1 MIRKPMKAI
10 VTVVSFFLFSLVAS
24 GQNLVVQTQSE
35 WTVAGIQ
42 HGLSVG
48 YETRS
53 SWGLGVYYQAELER
67 ESEDNVVRDDFQG
80 IYLQAPVAKAEKLA
94 FFALLRAGF
103 ANNNF
108 VAIAP
113 GPETRVHI
121 SSRLGTAF
129 GMGLRMGCASV
140 SGRLFVKM
148 F

>member
-1 MIRKPMKAI
+1 MKASVI
-10 VTVVSFFLFSLVAS
+10 VAIFFLFSLVAS
-24 GQNLVVQTQSE
+24 GQNMVVQTQSE

-42 HGLSVG
+42 YGLSVG

-53 SWGLGVYYQAELER
+53 SWGLGVYYQAELEKVNA
-67 ESEDNVVRDDFQG
+67 ENLTRDDFRG
-80 IYLQAPVAKAEKLA
+80 VYLQAPVAKAEKLF

-113 GPETRVHI
+113 GLETRVHI
-121 SSRLGTAF
+121 SRRMGTAF
-129 GMGLRMGCASV
+129 GMGLRMGSASV
-140 SGRLFVKM
+140 SGRLFLKM

>member
-1 MIRKPMKAI
+1 MKAVI
-10 VTVVSFFLFSLVAS
+10 VFASFFLSGLVAS
-24 GQNLVVQTQSE
+24 AQSMTVQTQSE

-53 SWGLGVYYQAELER
+53 SWGLGVYYQAELEK
-67 ESEDNVVRDDFQG
+67 ESEDNVTRDDYRG
-80 IYLQAPVAKAEKLA
+80 IYLQAPVAKAERLS

-103 ANNNF
+103 ANNHF

-113 GPETRVHI
+113 GLETRVHI
-121 SSRLGTAF
+121 SQRLGTAF
-129 GMGLRMGCASV
+129 GIGLRMGYASV
-140 SGRLFVKM
+140 SGRLFLKM

>member
-1 MIRKPMKAI
+1 MKAI
-10 VTVVSFFLFSLVAS
+10 VIATNFFLFSLVAS
-24 GQNLVVQTQSE
+24 GQNMVVQTQSD

-42 HGLSVG
+42 HGFSVG

-53 SWGLGVYYQAELER
+53 SWGLGVYYQAELEK
-67 ESEDNVVRDDFQG
+67 ENEENITRDDFRG
-80 IYLQAPVAKAEKLA
+80 VYLQAPVVKADKLA
-94 FFALLRAGF
+94 FFALLRAGL

-113 GPETRVHI
+113 GLETRVHI
-121 SSRLGTAF
+121 SRRLGTAF

>member
-1 MIRKPMKAI
+1 MKAI
-10 VTVVSFFLFSLVAS
+10 VIATNFFLFSLVAS
-24 GQNLVVQTQSE
+24 GQNMVVQTQSE

-42 HGLSVG
+42 HGFSVG

-113 GPETRVHI
+113 GLETRVHI
-121 SSRLGTAF
+121 SRRLGTAF